1 MFQDIYFSKKN
12 KLIKNAIADM
22 ILFSFAGWS
31 RCLFH
36 ITLSKVVFIMFIQN
50 VKK

>member
-12 KLIKNAIADM
+12 KLIKHAIADM
-22 ILFSFAGWS
+22 ILFSFAGS

-36 ITLSKVVFIMFIQN
+36 ITLSKAVFIMLIQN